1 MRLVKKLVEIGFSEK
16 KKMENK
22 NIYSID
28 CFINRVNFS
37 KFAKSTLEAIEN
49 AFKTFDEEEQKFN
62 KEQAEIVEILLKDIL
77 PYLISDKTL
86 MARHDEENNKIEVDF
101 HDRSLRIQ
109 ACEHDLFINEIAD
122 IRMKPD
128 GKAITKTQRYKIRE
142 DNERDII
149 KSTKILFYSSLHT
162 NNINLLD
169 LPIFKPLV
177 IETVAMDF

>member
-1 MRLVKKLVEIGFSEK
+1 
-16 KKMENK
+16 MENK

-101 HDRSLRIQ
+101 HDRSLRIE

-128 GKAITKTQRYKIRE
+128 GRQITKTQRYKIRE
-142 DNERDII
+142 DNERDVI
-149 KSTKILFYSSLHT
+149 KSTKILFYSSLT
-162 NNINLLD
+162 NDINLLD
-169 LPIFKPLV
+169 LPIFKPLIIET
-177 IETVAMDF
+177 IETVTMDFNYFNNLRKAKN